1 VSRRKLRSDQQSHAA
16 AAGSAVD
23 HCAYQGKIYITPNIQ
38 YGCNDIQGKYY
49 WRQILQQI
57 KNNIT
62 EKQQNHLVTT
72 LSRSAKSSN
81 KQSNHY
87 SK

>member
-23 HCAYQGKIYITPNIQ
+23 HCAYQGKIYIKPNIQ
-38 YGCNDIQGKYY
+38 YGCNNIQGMYS

-57 KNNIT
+57 INNTTKLLKYCFST
-62 EKQQNHLVTT
+62 EKKQNQV
-72 LSRSAKSSN
+72 N
-81 KQSNHY
+81 P
-87 SK
+87 